1 MAQVQVANVD
11 DVRML
16 TLDNSPVNALSFAFS
31 AELLQ
36 AVEAAEADPSVKT
49 IVFTG
54 ANGLFSGGADINDFS
69 TEPTPDT
76 KTVRDVIAAIER
88 GDKVY
93 VAAINGT
100 AMGGGLELALACDY
114 RVATKDAKVGLPEIK
129 LGLLPG
135 AGGTQRLPRLIG
147 AQAALE
153 MMLKGESVK
162 AEAAKERG
170 ILDAIADGNI
180 VDVVTASLS
189 NGEMQEK
196 RRISARK
203 PIIAKNIPNAALPFV
218 VAQAHKMVPPED
230 NGGYAAHK
238 LIDAVEAALEL
249 PFERGMAR
257 ERRLFEELARSAPSA
272 ALRHIFFAERD
283 LSKVPG
289 LEGATPRDI
298 KKAGVIGAGTMG
310 TGIAITFAQ
319 AGIPVT
325 VVEPA
330 DEQVEKAKQMVFG
343 MFMHQVQKGRMTQE
357 QAWQLGQSIQFTDDY
372 KELADADVV
381 IEAVFENMDVKKQVF
396 AKLDEIVK
404 PDGILASNTST
415 LDIDEMASVTKRPD
429 RFVGLHFFAPAN
441 IMKLLEIVKGSKSS
455 PDTLAT
461 AFALGKKLRKVS
473 VLSANAFGFIG
484 NRMLFDYARE
494 AVGLAEEGVPP
505 QRIDAAMKNFG
516 FAMGPFAM
524 FDLSGI
530 DVMWHIQKARPDMGA
545 GRTGIVN
552 QMVERKRLGQKTQAG
567 FYKYDKNVGKGRE
580 PIPDDEIVALF
591 ADEAKKAGIAQHPN
605 VTDTQIVQRL
615 TQALIGRGTQLLE
628 DKIALRPGDIDI
640 VYIYGYGFPPHHGGP
655 MWYASEIAQTQAQ
668 GEKNKD
674 QKELVNA

>member
-11 DVRML
+11 GVRML

>member
-100 AMGGGLELALACDY
+100 AMGAGLELALACDY